1 MILEKIAEYRKKR
14 GLTQAELAEL
24 AGISQQYMSNIER
37 GKVNPG
43 IGLIEKI
50 LLILDVRFLDYEN

>member
-1 MILEKIAEYRKKR
+1 MIREKIIEYRKKR
-14 GLTQAELAEL
+14 GLTQSELAEL
-24 AGISQQYMSNIER
+24 SGISQPYMSSIER

-50 LLILDVRFLDYEN
+50 LLILDVKFLDYD